1 MPVLNTRTTKM
12 QLEDASGVYKV
23 VLGPGPGDGSL
34 PEMAEGGKATSNVM
48 GDGDFMGRVYGAEL
62 EGEVSVTVHL
72 LATDLSANEIF
83 NAVNRLNAWAN
94 ATTCDPGGQ
103 VWAPSLLF
111 TGTGVGGVVWALR
124 WRSCR
129 PRVTI
134 SRSAEGCSVA
144 LTASVVGDPLRG
156 AAALAW
162 PS

>member
-62 EGEVSVTVHL
+62 EGEVSITVHL
-72 LATDLSANEIF
+72 PIGDLAANEIL
-83 NAVNRLNAWAN
+83 NAVHKLNTWAN

-134 SRSAEGCSVA
+134 SRNPEGCAVA
-144 LTASVVGDPLRG
+144 ITASVVGDPLRG